1 MRERERR
8 TVRARERRAAE
19 AALRRLPPDIV
30 RARLWVRDRRWLRL
44 DIFIYTKKKI
54 IFLKY

>member
-1 MRERERR
+1 MRVRERR
-8 TVRARERRAAE
+8 AVRARERRAAE

-30 RARLWVRDRRWLRL
+30 RARFWVRDRRWLRL

-54 IFLKY
+54 IFFKI